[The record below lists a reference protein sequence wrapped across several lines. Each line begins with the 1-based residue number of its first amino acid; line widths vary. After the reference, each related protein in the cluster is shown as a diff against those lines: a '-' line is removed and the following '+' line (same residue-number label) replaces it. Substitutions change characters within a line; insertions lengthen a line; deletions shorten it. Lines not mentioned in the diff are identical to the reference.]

1 MSGPLK
7 IAVAGLGTVGIGTL
21 KVLEAHARS
30 LERLSGRPIVVSAVS
45 ARERAKDRPID
56 VGGFAWYDDAAAM
69 AAEADAEVVVELI
82 GGADGIAKQVCETA
96 IGAGR
101 HVVTANKAL
110 IAEHGTA
117 LARAA
122 EAAGVSLAYEA
133 AVAGGIPIV
142 KTLREGLVANGL
154 SRVYG
159 ILNGTCNY
167 ILTAMRESGRA
178 FDDVLEE
185 AQRLGYAEADPGF
198 DIDGVDAAHKLAILA
213 AVAFGCEVDFEAVHV
228 EGIRRVSPLDIRF
241 ADELGY
247 RIKLLGIAA
256 LTEDGLEQRVHPCM
270 VPVQAPIAGVEGVF
284 NAVVADG
291 DFIDTLMQ
299 EGRGA
304 GEGPTASAV
313 VADLVDIAR
322 GHVTPT
328 FAVPATE
335 LRRLPP
341 APMDRHRGAYYVRLM
356 VVDRPGVFADVAA
369 AMRDH
374 DVSMEAV
381 LQHGRDPGETV
392 PVVMT
397 THETEEAAMM
407 ATIDDIESL
416 DAVVEPP
423 CLIRIEPFARPAA
436 RG

>member
-96 IGAGR
+96 IGVGR

>member
-7 IAVAGLGTVGIGTL
+7 IAVAGLGTVGVGTL

-30 LERLSGRPIVVSAVS
+30 LERLSGRPLVVSAVS
-45 ARERAKDRPID
+45 ARERNKNRPFNVD
-56 VGGFAWYDDAAAM
+56 GFTWYDDAAAM
-69 AAEADAEVVVELI
+69 AAEADAEVVIELI
-82 GGADGIAKQVCETA
+82 GGSDGIAKQICEAA
-96 IGAGR
+96 IAAGR

-122 EAAGVSLAYEA
+122 EAAGVSLSYEA

-142 KTLREGLVANGL
+142 KALREGLAANGL

-167 ILTAMRESGRA
+167 ILTAMRESGRT
-178 FDDVLEE
+178 FEDVLDE
-185 AQRLGYAEADPGF
+185 AQHLGYAEADPSF
-198 DIDGVDAAHKLAILA
+198 DVDGVDAAHKLAILA
-213 AVAFGCEVDFEAVHV
+213 AVAFGCEVNFGAVHV
-228 EGIRRVSPLDIRF
+228 EGIRRISPLDIRF

-256 LTEDGLEQRVHPCM
+256 LTEGGLEQRVHPCM
-270 VPVQAPIAGVEGVF
+270 VPLQAPIASVEGVF

-335 LRRLPP
+335 LRHVAP
-341 APMDRHRGAYYVRLM
+341 APMERHRGAYYLRLM

-392 PVVMT
+392 PVVIT
-397 THETEEAAMM
+397 THETEEAAMTG
-407 ATIDDIESL
+407 TIKDIESL

-423 CLIRIEPFARPAA
+423 CLIRIESLAPSAA
-436 RG
+436 PE